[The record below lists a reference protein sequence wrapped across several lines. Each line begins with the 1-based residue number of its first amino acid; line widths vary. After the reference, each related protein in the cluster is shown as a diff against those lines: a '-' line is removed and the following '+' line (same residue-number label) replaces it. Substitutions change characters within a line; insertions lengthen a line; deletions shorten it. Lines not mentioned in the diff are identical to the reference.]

1 MSVTI
6 TPDGTA
12 TFLTDITR
20 PNFAM
25 NQTVS
30 ASATPTAPATDA
42 NVTNVTA
49 SVAGTQPNLV
59 ITPGTTSVN
68 IGGTLQ
74 DPFVD
79 QFTYVEKGTDD
90 SLYPKIPVTVTKVDN
105 MPSDKLLYNL
115 NQDNTSPYIET
126 FTITVQ
132 WEQGTAG
139 NLVAQTPVTFTL
151 ELKINNEYEG
161 IRSFISNYYT

>member
-6 TPDGTA
+6 TPDEVTGLA
-12 TFLTDITR
+12 DITR

-105 MPSDKLLYNL
+105 MPSDKLLYDL
-115 NQDNTSPYIET
+115 NQDNTTPYIET
-126 FTITVQ
+126 FTVTVQ

-139 NLVAQTPVTFTL
+139 NLVAQSPVTFTL

>member
-6 TPDGTA
+6 TPDEVTGLA
-12 TFLTDITR
+12 DITR

-74 DPFVD
+74 DPFED

-105 MPSDKLLYNL
+105 MPSDKLLYDL

-126 FTITVQ
+126 FIVTVQ

>member
-6 TPDGTA
+6 TPDEVTGLA
-12 TFLTDITR
+12 DITR

-74 DPFVD
+74 DPFED

-105 MPSDKLLYNL
+105 MPSDKLLYDL

-126 FTITVQ
+126 FTVTVQ
-132 WEQGTAG
+132 WEQVTAG
-139 NLVAQTPVTFTL
+139 NLVAQTPVKFTL

>member
-6 TPDGTA
+6 TPDEVTGLA
-12 TFLTDITR
+12 DITR

-30 ASATPTAPATDA
+30 ASATPTAPADTA

-74 DPFVD
+74 DPFED

-105 MPSDKLLYNL
+105 MPSDKLLYDM

-126 FTITVQ
+126 FTVTVQ

>member
-1 MSVTI
+1 MAVTI

-30 ASATPTAPATDA
+30 ASASAASPNVA

-49 SVAGTQPNLV
+49 SVQGNQPDLV
-59 ITPGTTSVN
+59 ITPGSTSVS
-68 IGGTLQ
+68 ITGSIE

-79 QFTYVEKGTDD
+79 EFKYVEQGESDKSST
-90 SLYPKIPVTVTKVDN
+90 PVTVQRLVN
-105 MPSDKLLYNL
+105 MPPDKVMFDL
-115 NQDNTSPYIET
+115 NQDNTSYTTET
-126 FTITVQ
+126 FTVTVQ
-132 WEQGTAG
+132 WESGPAG
-139 NLVAQTPVTFTL
+139 NLTAQTPATFTL
-151 ELKINNEYEG
+151 ELKIYNEWEG
-161 IRSFISNYYT
+161 IRSFISNYY

>member
-30 ASATPTAPATDA
+30 ASATATSPNIA
-42 NVTNVTA
+42 QTINVTA
-49 SVAGTQPNLV
+49 ELQAPDVEPDLV
-59 ITPGTTSVN
+59 ITDGSSSVN

-79 QFTYVEKGTDD
+79 VFTYVEQGETD
-90 SLYPKIPVTVTKVDN
+90 KTMTPVVVERVVN
-105 MPSDKLLYNL
+105 MPADKIYYDLD
-115 NQDNTSPYIET
+115 QDANEYVSR
-126 FTITVQ
+126 FFLITVR
-132 WEQGTAG
+132 WESGPVG
-139 NLVAQTPVTFTL
+139 NLVEQTPATFTL
-151 ELKINNEYEG
+151 ELKIYNEWEG
-161 IRSFISNYYT
+161 IRAFVSNYYD

>member
-6 TPDGTA
+6 TPDEVTGLA
-12 TFLTDITR
+12 DITR

-74 DPFVD
+74 DPFED

-105 MPSDKLLYNL
+105 MPSDKLLSDL

-126 FTITVQ
+126 FTVTVQ